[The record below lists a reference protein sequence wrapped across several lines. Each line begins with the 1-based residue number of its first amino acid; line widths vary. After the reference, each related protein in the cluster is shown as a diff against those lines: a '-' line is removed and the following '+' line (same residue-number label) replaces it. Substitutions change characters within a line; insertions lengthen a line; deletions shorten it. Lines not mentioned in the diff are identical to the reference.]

1 MGLFPTYIESE
12 TETETEQIEESKI
25 PKEYE
30 IDFKTGQ
37 LTGRIVEGAEAIK
50 VWIWLVLQTARY
62 RYYIYSWDYGNEFEE
77 LIGRGYSEEYINAEA
92 QRMTEDC
99 LLVNENIESITD
111 FSVGME
117 NDQLTISFTA
127 NTIYGTIQF
136 DNEKIARAA

>member
-12 TETETEQIEESKI
+12 TETEQTEESKI

-50 VWIWLVLQTARY
+50 VWIWLVLQTERY